1 LSGVVV
7 DSKADIAV
15 VGADVVDP
23 VGDDLAEFLVF
34 EIVGVDLDR
43 PALRAIVAA
52 AALP

>member
-34 EIVGVDLDR
+34 EIVGVASIGR
-43 PALRAIVAA
+43 PCG
-52 AALP
+52 P